1 MNAVEAKTTNISE
14 TGRGVTGFPRVSFG
28 VRGLDEILYG
38 GLPAGHMYLLEGK
51 PGAGKTTVA
60 LQFVLTAS
68 RNGLKAL
75 YITLSESRQ
84 ELLAVAASHG
94 WELDEVPIF
103 ELAPQEDSLRAE
115 QQYSVFHPEDV
126 ELNQLTDL
134 ISRKTDEVQPN
145 VVVVDSLSEL
155 RLLSRDSFR
164 YRRQMLALKNFFEE
178 RHCTVLLIDNRVNEV
193 LEPDVHSI
201 VHGVMCLEVLQPE
214 YGSERR
220 RLRVQKIRGSTY
232 REGFHDYRIATGG
245 LVVHPRLV
253 ASEHRQGKNGE
264 LLKTGIAEMDSML
277 KGGIQRGTSTLIM
290 GAAGVGK
297 SSLSSRFLCTA
308 LERGESAAV
317 YIFDETAQVYLD
329 RSAGLGVDL
338 RCFVDRG
345 RLHLQQVD
353 PAEIPPGEFV
363 NEIRQRVMEGASV
376 VVIDSLNGWLK
387 AMPGEQYL
395 ELQMHE
401 LLTYLGMQGVATFLI
416 LAQQGVMGSMQ
427 TKVDVSYLADA
438 IILLR
443 YFEARGDIRK
453 AISIFKKR
461 SGPHESTI
469 RELQI
474 HPGGITIG
482 EPLKSFQGVLTG
494 VPEYIGTEHSK
505 LMTVDAEQKQS

>member
-1 MNAVEAKTTNISE
+1 MDAAEAKTATLSGTRN
-14 TGRGVTGFPRVSFG
+14 GVNGFPRVSFG
-28 VRGLDEILYG
+28 VRGLDDVLYG
-38 GLPAGHMYLLEGK
+38 GLPAGHMYLLEGT

-94 WELDEVPIF
+94 WKLDRIPIF
-103 ELAPQEDSLRAE
+103 ELAPQEDSLRPE
-115 QQYSVFHPEDV
+115 RQYSVFHPEDV
-126 ELNQLTDL
+126 ELNQLTEL

-145 VVVVDSLSEL
+145 VVVIDSLSEL
-155 RLLSRDSFR
+155 RLLARDSFR

-178 RHCTVLLIDNRVNEV
+178 RHCTALLIDNQERR
-193 LEPDVHSI
+193 EPDVHSI
-201 VHGVMCLEVLQPE
+201 VHGVICLEVLQRE

-220 RLRVQKIRGSTY
+220 RLRVQKIRGSTF
-232 REGFHDYRIATGG
+232 REGFHDYRITTGG
-245 LVVHPRLV
+245 LLVHPRLV
-253 ASEHRQGKNGE
+253 AAEYRQDNHRE

-277 KGGIQRGTSTLIM
+277 KGGIHRGTSTLIL

-297 SSLSSRFLCTA
+297 SSLSSRFVCTA
-308 LERGESAAV
+308 LDRGESAAV
-317 YIFDETAQVYLD
+317 YIFDETAQVYVD
-329 RSAGLGVDL
+329 RSAGLGVEL
-338 RCFVDRG
+338 RPFIDSG
-345 RLHLQQVD
+345 KLHLQQVD

-363 NEIRQRVMEGASV
+363 NGIRDRVAKGASIV
-376 VVIDSLNGWLK
+376 VVDSLNGWLK

-416 LAQQGVMGSMQ
+416 LAQQGVMGPMQ

-438 IILLR
+438 ILLLR
-443 YFEARGDIRK
+443 YFEARGEIRK

-461 SGPHESTI
+461 SGAHESTI
-469 RELQI
+469 RELQM
-474 HPGGITIG
+474 HPGGIVIG
-482 EPLKSFQGVLTG
+482 EPLKAFQGVLTG
-494 VPEYIGTEHSK
+494 VPHYIATENSK
-505 LMTVDAEQKQS
+505 LMTVDAEQT

>member
-1 MNAVEAKTTNISE
+1 MDAAQAKTATALDFPDGI
-14 TGRGVTGFPRVSFG
+14 GRFPRVPFG
-28 VRGLDEILYG
+28 IRGLDDILHG
-38 GLPAGHMYLLEGK
+38 GLPAGHMYLLEGT
-51 PGAGKTTVA
+51 PGAGKTTIA
-60 LQFVLTAS
+60 LQFALTAR
-68 RNGLKAL
+68 RNGQKAL
-75 YITLSESRQ
+75 YVTLSESRQ
-84 ELLAVAASHG
+84 ELLDVAASHG
-94 WELDEVPIF
+94 WELDSVPIF
-103 ELAPQEDSLRAE
+103 ELAPQEDSLRPE

-134 ISRKTDEVQPN
+134 LSRKVDEVQAN
-145 VVVVDSLSEL
+145 VIVVDSLAEL
-155 RLLSRDSFR
+155 RLLARDSFR

-178 RHCTVLLIDNRVNEV
+178 SNCTVLLIDNQTGERH
-193 LEPDVHSI
+193 EPTVHSI
-201 VHGVMCLEVLQPE
+201 VHGVMCLEVMQRE

-220 RLRVQKIRGSTY
+220 RLRVQKIRGSVY

-245 LVVHPRLV
+245 LIVHPRLV
-253 ASEHRQGKNGE
+253 AAEHRHNNHRE
-264 LLKTGIAEMDSML
+264 LLRTGIAELDSML
-277 KGGIQRGTSTLIM
+277 KGGIKRGTSTLLL

-297 SSLSSRFLCTA
+297 SSLSARFVCTA

-338 RCFVDRG
+338 QPHVDSG
-345 RLHLQQVD
+345 KLHLQQVD

-363 NEIRQRVMEGASV
+363 NEIRHRVGEGASV

-416 LAQQGVMGSMQ
+416 LAQQGVMGPMQ

-461 SGPHESTI
+461 SGAHESSI
-469 RELQI
+469 RELQM
-474 HPGGITIG
+474 HPGGIAIG
-482 EPLKSFQGVLTG
+482 EPLNAFQGVLTG
-494 VPEYIGTEHSK
+494 VPQYIGSGNSK
-505 LMTVDAEQKQS
+505 LMTVDEKQQ